1 MDVAAICNV
10 LKDAYSNHFDDD
22 MEMEIQQY
30 RKFAENPLETFLDKR
45 RNLVDTDGGCH
56 KKRKKLKRRQPHETQ
71 KPISE
76 YLLEQIVKGDVAATF
91 PNAMTALR
99 LFLTLPCGVASG
111 ERSFSVLIRVKSQ
124 LRSSMS
130 QECVIALCLMAANVD
145 VLRAIDPK
153 KVICNFAAVKARRKT
168 LAA

>member
-1 MDVAAICNV
+1 MMTWKWKFSNNVSLLQTLSKRSSIKGKNSLIPTADVT
-10 LKDAYSNHFDDD
+10 KKK
-22 MEMEIQQY
+22 EI
-30 RKFAENPLETFLDKR
+30 
-45 RNLVDTDGGCH
+45 
-56 KKRKKLKRRQPHETQ
+56 KRRQPHETQ
-71 KPISE
+71 KSISE

-111 ERSFSVLIRVKSQ
+111 ERSFSLLKMVKSQ
-124 LRSSMS
+124 LRSSMP
-130 QECVIALCLMAANVD
+130 QERVIALCLMAANFD

-153 KVICNFAAVKARRKT
+153 KVICNFEAVKARRKT